1 MVRTSKK
8 KKSVPITVSLVEDID
23 DIREGLA
30 VLINGYDEF
39 RCIGS
44 HRTGA
49 EALKEIPR
57 EKPDVVLMDINLP
70 DLSGIECVRRLKAEY
85 PGLQIMMLTMY
96 EDSEQVFQALAA
108 GASGY
113 LVKRTPPG
121 KLLEALREVHQGGSP
136 MSMQIARMVVDSFHH
151 MGPARDETANL
162 TPREGEILSHLA
174 KGLRYKE
181 IADTLF
187 ISVETVRS
195 HLRRIYEKLHVR
207 SRTEAVVK
215 YLRK

>member
-1 MVRTSKK
+1 MR
-8 KKSVPITVSLVEDID
+8 
-23 DIREGLA
+23 
-30 VLINGYDEF
+30 
-39 RCIGS
+39 
-44 HRTGA
+44 
-49 EALKEIPR
+49 EIPR

-85 PGLQIMMLTMY
+85 PDLQIMMLTMY

-121 KLLEALREVHQGGSP
+121 QLIEALKEVHQGGSP

-162 TPREGEILSHLA
+162 TPREEEILSHLA

>member
-1 MVRTSKK
+1 M
-8 KKSVPITVSLVEDID
+8 PITVSLVEDID
-23 DIREGLA
+23 DIRESLV
-30 VLINGYDEF
+30 VLINGYEEF

-44 HRTGA
+44 YRTGT

-57 EKPDVVLMDINLP
+57 QMPDVVLMDINLP
-70 DLSGIECVRRLKAEY
+70 DLSGIECARRLKTVHPE
-85 PGLQIMMLTMY
+85 LQIMMLTMY
-96 EDSEQVFQALAA
+96 DDSEQVFQALAA

-121 KLLEALREVHQGGSP
+121 KLLDALREVHQGGSP
-136 MSMQIARMVVDSFHH
+136 MSMQIARMVVDSFHR
-151 MGPARDETANL
+151 MGPARDETVNL
-162 TPREGEILSHLA
+162 TPREGEILALLA

-187 ISVETVRS
+187 VSVETVRS